1 MKERLKMDDQNLKN
15 KLLDMVAQFR
25 DYDYHAY
32 LFVNSAVTY
41 TVGKFAKNNNS
52 SRHVTGQELID
63 GSLEFAFN
71 EYGAM
76 APHVFQYWGLLT
88 GSDIGTIVYRLI
100 AENILSASPED
111 RREDF
116 DAPGND
122 LIKRLEDALAQRPQP
137 PTTPEGI
144 TPLV

>member
-1 MKERLKMDDQNLKN
+1 MDDQNLKN
-15 KLLDMVAQFR
+15 KLLDMVKQFR

-41 TVGKFAKNNNS
+41 TVNKIGRNNAG

-63 GSLEFAFN
+63 GALDFAIA
-71 EYGAM
+71 EYSAM
-76 APHVFQYWGLLT
+76 APHVFQYWGLKT

-100 AENILSASPED
+100 GENILSASPED

-122 LIKRLEDALAQRPQP
+122 LIPRLKDILAQRPK
-137 PTTPEGI
+137 PTGAQENI
-144 TPLV
+144 MPLA

>member
-1 MKERLKMDDQNLKN
+1 
-15 KLLDMVAQFR
+15 MVAEFR

-32 LFVNSAVTY
+32 LFVNSAVTF
-41 TVGKFAKNNNS
+41 TVAKFAKSNAS

-122 LIKRLEDALAQRPQP
+122 LIKRLNDALAQRPQP
-137 PTTPEGI
+137 PTTQEGI

>member
-1 MKERLKMDDQNLKN
+1 MDDQNLKN
-15 KLLDMVAQFR
+15 KLLDMVKQFR

-41 TVGKFAKNNNS
+41 TVNKIGRNNAG

-63 GSLEFAFN
+63 GALDFAIA
-71 EYGAM
+71 EYNAM
-76 APHVFQYWGLLT
+76 APHVFQYWGLKT

-100 AENILSASPED
+100 GENILSASPED

-122 LIKRLEDALAQRPQP
+122 LIPRLKDILAQRPK
-137 PTTPEGI
+137 PTGAQENI
-144 TPLV
+144 MPLA

>member
-1 MKERLKMDDQNLKN
+1 MDDQNLKN
-15 KLLDMVAQFR
+15 QLMSIVAQYR

-32 LFVNSAVTY
+32 LFVNSAVTF
-41 TVGKFAKNNNS
+41 TVAKFAKNNAA

-63 GSLEFAFN
+63 GSLEFAYN

-122 LIKRLEDALAQRPQP
+122 LIKRLEDVLAHRSRPP
-137 PTTPEGI
+137 APSDEI
-144 TPLV
+144 TPLA

>member
-1 MKERLKMDDQNLKN
+1 MDDQNLKN
-15 KLLDMVAQFR
+15 QLMSIVAQYR

-32 LFVNSAVTY
+32 LFVNSAVTF
-41 TVGKFAKNNNS
+41 TVAKFAKNNAA

-63 GSLEFAFN
+63 GSLEFAYN

-122 LIKRLEDALAQRPQP
+122 LIKRLEDVLAHRSRPAESSDP
-137 PTTPEGI
+137 VE
-144 TPLV
+144 PLA

>member
-1 MKERLKMDDQNLKN
+1 MDDQILKN
-15 KLLDMVAQFR
+15 KLLDMVKQFR

-41 TVGKFAKNNNS
+41 TVNKIGRNNAG

-63 GSLEFAFN
+63 GSLEFALA
-71 EYGAM
+71 EYDAM
-76 APHVFQYWGLLT
+76 APHVLQYWGLLA

-100 AENILSASPED
+100 GENILSASPED

-122 LIKRLEDALAQRPQP
+122 LIRRLNAMLAQRPRP
-137 PTTPEGI
+137 VINRDNI
-144 TPLV
+144 TPLA